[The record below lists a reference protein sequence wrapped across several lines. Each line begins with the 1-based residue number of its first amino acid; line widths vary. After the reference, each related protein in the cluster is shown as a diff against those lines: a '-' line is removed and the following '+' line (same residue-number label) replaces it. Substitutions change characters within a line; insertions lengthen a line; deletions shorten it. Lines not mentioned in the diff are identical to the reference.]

1 MNKLLQHGLLS
12 TLIIAITA
20 CGGGSSKSTPV
31 STASSTANLSSTAT
45 TASSSTAS
53 SVASAESTV
62 YTVSVDVP
70 TSFTQ
75 TAQATLPQKI
85 GQFFIASAHAEE
97 VGTLTAANFAVVI
110 VDLAG
115 TVLERIPLANSDIAK
130 NDDGSWALTVPG
142 KPRLDCIIVADVT
155 KPIDLPVAA
164 NINQDGFVFAPT
176 TAETVDIDVGS
187 TAAFKNFIEEL
198 GGTGTFQS
206 LNIDPTDT
214 QQIKAVE
221 NLVNNIQVVV
231 ADQTLT
237 DYSNVADALAAIKS
251 TVNDTVKQEV
261 INVKNPATGTAVTLL
276 RDEGGLYWFEGN
288 DFNEISAGGIKG
300 TEEEVHYVFEGG
312 TFVEGTNEDSES
324 QLVLSSTGWVATAD
338 KTKVA
343 SFNEDGTVTLQDTL
357 ADGVK
362 EIASVTQVFDLAG
375 RKVGEYL
382 SSNFTTSLLG
392 KLANPETTFSAGA
405 KGYRVKITNPETTY
419 WIYTQPANEDGSCPW
434 NASLMASTYNNNCN
448 LVMAHG
454 LGQNNMPAPSTSM
467 DAIFSADVEPTATGF
482 VAVDLPGRSVNGM
495 LLVQLL
501 NDAAKTERFY
511 LQSWT
516 SGSLTLLGTGAW
528 TYLTLPHLTENSQAV
543 HIQIPK
549 EVLAAANTT
558 STTTSSSAGSKAFTS
573 ASAKSAMSEG
583 NKSANS
589 EGSKSASSASAKSAF
604 SEGSKSAFSEGSKAA
619 SSAMSN
625 TANSEGSKS
634 SSSTVAQIGFG
645 KGEEVKTSTGSKIDT
660 SDYYIVRQ
668 SGYLRQLFVEAA
680 GAHSEDVAAVFNG
693 TARADVLTALDYT
706 RPPTLLPTATI
717 EVNGDAADW
726 ANVTPAIVD
735 PSGDQ
740 KGNSNTDL
748 TQVSIARSGDKVAL
762 LMKVAGNFVFPYAPE
777 RDFSNYEVA
786 IHFFSNSNCL
796 GKDNGFQIVNN
807 FTSASGENIYRL
819 DYYFSDSTEGG
830 ATTTVASSGS
840 VLETGFL
847 FNYLPPDKGDY
858 IALTSVIHSFMGSQ
872 EIKHDVNDK
881 QATCYKIR

>member
-45 TASSSTAS
+45 TAISSTAS

-97 VGTLTAANFAVVI
+97 VGSLTAANFAVVI

-115 TVLERIPLANSDIAK
+115 TVLERIPLANSDIVK

-288 DFNEISAGGIKG
+288 DFNEINAGGIKG

-448 LVMAHG
+448 LVMVHG

-549 EVLAAANTT
+549 EILAAANATST
-558 STTTSSSAGSKAFTS
+558 STTSSNASKSANN

-589 EGSKSASSASAKSAF
+589 EGSKSANSEIAKSASSTSAKST
-604 SEGSKSAFSEGSKAA
+604 SEGSKAA

-625 TANSEGSKS
+625 SAHSETSKS
-634 SSSTVAQIGFG
+634 ASSTAAQIGFG

-680 GAHSEDVAAVFNG
+680 GVHSEDVAAVFNG

-748 TQVSIARSGDKVAL
+748 TQVSIAKSGDKVVL
-762 LMKVAGNFVFPYAPE
+762 LMKLMGNFAFPYAPE
-777 RDFSNYEVA
+777 RDSSNYEVA
-786 IHFFSNSNCL
+786 LHFYTDANCISESS
-796 GKDNGFQIVNN
+796 GFVVANN
-807 FTSASGENIYRL
+807 FTSKAGENTHRL
-819 DYYFSDSTEGG
+819 DYYFDGSTSESSQ
-830 ATTTVASSGS
+830 TTVASSGNA
-840 VLETGFL
+840 LETSF
-847 FNYLPPDKGDY
+847 FVDQLPSDKGDY